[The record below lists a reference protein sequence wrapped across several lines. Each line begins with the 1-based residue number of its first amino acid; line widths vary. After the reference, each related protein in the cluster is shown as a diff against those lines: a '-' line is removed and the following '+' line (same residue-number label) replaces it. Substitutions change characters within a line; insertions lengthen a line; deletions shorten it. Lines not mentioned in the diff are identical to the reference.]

1 LRRPFDH
8 TPRMQF
14 ERGNP
19 NHNRTNYS

>member
-8 TPRMQF
+8 TSRMQF